1 MKLRVK
7 VSDLP
12 VLLNG
17 DMILKGKRVVRVT
30 VESSESLIVETESA
44 DRPPRMNEHTKTVS
58 PPTSS
63 QARNPLDFG
72 TYLQDFFEKKG
83 RTL

>member
-12 VLLNG
+12 ALLNG

-30 VESSESLIVETESA
+30 VESSESLIVETENA
-44 DRPPRMNEHTKTVS
+44 GRPPCMNEHTKTVS

-63 QARNPLDFG
+63 HARNPLDFG
-72 TYLQDFFEKKG
+72 TYLQDFLEKKG
-83 RTL
+83 RKL